1 MTTFTTEDRIN
12 ATKVLE
18 PIPFAGM
25 ISLTIPLSDTQIRM
39 LYDSYFATQ
48 SANSDFFLGF
58 ARIIERAHGIA

>member
-12 ATKVLE
+12 ATKVME

-25 ISLTIPLSDTQIRM
+25 VAPLSDTQIRM

-48 SANSDFFLGF
+48 STNSNFFFWGLP
-58 ARIIERAHGIA
+58 E

>member
-12 ATKVLE
+12 ATKVME
-18 PIPFAGM
+18 PIPFTGM
-25 ISLTIPLSDTQIRM
+25 VSPLSDTQIRM